1 MPSKKLLEVSVGGE
15 DKISGTCQIIGK
27 ISKTKRATFSNWK
40 ERLLNV

>member
-1 MPSKKLLEVSVGGE
+1 VVIFSAHIAGGE